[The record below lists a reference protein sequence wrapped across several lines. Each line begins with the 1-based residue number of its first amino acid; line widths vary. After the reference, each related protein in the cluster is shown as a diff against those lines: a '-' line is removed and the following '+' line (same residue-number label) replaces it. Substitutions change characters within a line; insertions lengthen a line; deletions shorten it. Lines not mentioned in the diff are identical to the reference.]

1 MLHKIN
7 SLLNCTE
14 IEYTVEV
21 YTGGKMGAGTDSN
34 VFVTLHGNNGDS
46 GFFQINNNNEITNC
60 LLA

>member
-1 MLHKIN
+1 M
-7 SLLNCTE
+7 
-14 IEYTVEV
+14 EV